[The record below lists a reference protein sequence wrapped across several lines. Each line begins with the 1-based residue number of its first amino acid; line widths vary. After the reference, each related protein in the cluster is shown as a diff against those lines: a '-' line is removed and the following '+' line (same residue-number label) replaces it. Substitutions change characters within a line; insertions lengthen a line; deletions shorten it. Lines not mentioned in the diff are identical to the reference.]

1 MSNQLH
7 PNPTSGVYTC
17 VYIALKRGSVMAEE
31 VEKLTVLEVAN
42 AKYVEKR
49 SLSGRLLGNLR
60 GVGRSL
66 FL

>member
-1 MSNQLH
+1 
-7 PNPTSGVYTC
+7 
-17 VYIALKRGSVMAEE
+17 MAEE
-31 VEKLTVLEVAN
+31 VEELTVLEVAN

-49 SLSGRLLGNLR
+49 SPSGRLLGNLR

>member
-1 MSNQLH
+1 
-7 PNPTSGVYTC
+7 
-17 VYIALKRGSVMAEE
+17 MAEE